1 MRFPWYA
8 HLLLIDP
15 ARAIATVEAIRRAG
29 SIDVTPTPWQLCLGA
44 LRYAHK
50 LVVHPGWGSEVRP
63 TWRARLLAPR
73 PRRLPFLL
81 LERATSLDL
90 SGLAS
95 SPAALIRHLLAAHH
109 DGDEVWYDVELLA
122 HHGRLDEL
130 EAAVRA
136 IVEHD
141 TPRSRWLRD
150 LAVFAGYH
158 ERLLAAVAR
167 VRAGE
172 PLDGSPDESVVA
184 LLRWCARQPPTPA
197 ATLRAWRAGHFALDS

>member
-1 MRFPWYA
+1 MGFPWYA
-8 HLLLIDP
+8 HLLLIRP
-15 ARAIATVEAIRRAG
+15 ARAVATVERIRAAGAIE
-29 SIDVTPTPWQLCLGA
+29 VTPTPWQLCLGA

-50 LVVHPGWGSEVRP
+50 LVVHPGWGSQVRR

-81 LERATSLDL
+81 WERATSLDL
-90 SGLAS
+90 SGLAAT
-95 SPAALIRHLLAAHH
+95 PEALIRHLLAAHH

-136 IVEHD
+136 VVEHD

-150 LAVFAGYH
+150 LAVFDGYH
-158 ERLLAAVAR
+158 ERILAAITRA
-167 VRAGE
+167 RAGAGF
-172 PLDGSPDESVVA
+172 PGSPDESVTA
-184 LLRWCARQPPTPA
+184 LLRWCARQPATPA
-197 ATLRAWRAGHFALDS
+197 ATLRAWRAGEFALDS